1 MPVIAITGG
10 IGSGKSSVRKA
21 LEELG
26 ALGVDTDELAR
37 RVVEPGSAGAGMVRD
52 AFGEG
57 FFDREGRLDR
67 KRMAEEVFHD
77 PDARLRLEAILH
89 PLIRELEADIV
100 SRALQEDPS
109 RLVVVEVPL
118 LTDPARAAV
127 YDGVLL
133 VTAPRD
139 VRLRRLAESGRYT
152 GEEALARMRSQA
164 SDELRKGLA
173 TWVLDNGGSR
183 EETSRQLDRILAEL
197 GR

>member
-37 RVVEPGSAGAGMVRD
+37 RVVEPGSAGARMVRD